1 MAHLRA
7 KSGEPKKGGGG
18 LRPQTCRNWEV
29 GMLPTSAALP
39 ERKNAQLTRSAKSR
53 RRKNVLVL
61 FETYLESHQKRLS
74 SFRWIGRQHRT

>member
-1 MAHLRA
+1 VAHLRA

-39 ERKNAQLTRSAKSR
+39 ERTANAKR
-53 RRKNVLVL
+53 
-61 FETYLESHQKRLS
+61 EESPKKKCS
-74 SFRWIGRQHRT
+74 GTF